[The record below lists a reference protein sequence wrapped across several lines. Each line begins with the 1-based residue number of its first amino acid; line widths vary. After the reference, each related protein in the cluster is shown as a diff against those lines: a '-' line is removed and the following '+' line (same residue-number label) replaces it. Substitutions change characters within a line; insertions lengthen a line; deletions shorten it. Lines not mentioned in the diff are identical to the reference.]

1 MWDETLVMASN
12 AIPGIIRRRSAMW
25 LSCSA
30 NYVPEQHNRPN
41 VHNVRLTQC
50 GNASRNISW
59 PVTVSADAA
68 CEWASWRDRCLPGAP
83 GPLGGSLPSIPYLTP
98 PSCLLFIFF
107 LPFYRRIIRSPE
119 YFKFVSYRCQVG
131 TDTVRSGWIW
141 LSVAWMELVC
151 GTEISEWTKLKCQKQ
166 LIRKPQLTE
175 QNTQFTNSCETWQ
188 NTY

>member
-1 MWDETLVMASN
+1 MSTPPAEGSESTVMLLLLLAKAFPRETKHSWWHQMRYRESFVVA
-12 AIPGIIRRRSAMW
+12 PR
-25 LSCSA
+25 CSA

-98 PSCLLFIFF
+98 PSCLLLIFF
-107 LPFYRRIIRSPE
+107 VPFYRRIIRSPE
-119 YFKFVSYRCQVG
+119 YFKFVSYRCQVE
-131 TDTVRSGWIW
+131 TDTVRSGWTW

-151 GTEISEWTKLKCQKQ
+151 GT
-166 LIRKPQLTE
+166 
-175 QNTQFTNSCETWQ
+175 
-188 NTY
+188 

>member
-1 MWDETLVMASN
+1 MSTLPAEDSESTVNLRLTNLVIGEGVPMWDETLVMASN
-12 AIPGIIRRRSAMW
+12 AIPGIIRRRSA
-25 LSCSA
+25 
-30 NYVPEQHNRPN
+30 NYVREQHNRTN

-107 LPFYRRIIRSPE
+107 VPFYRRIIRSPE

-151 GTEISEWTKLKCQKQ
+151 GT
-166 LIRKPQLTE
+166 
-175 QNTQFTNSCETWQ
+175 
-188 NTY
+188 